1 MLYRKLNMR
10 IEDQVMNALLPEL
23 EMAAVTLINKRI
35 ENWEIGKSGGGSGP
49 GGS

>member
-1 MLYRKLNMR
+1 MMYRKLNMR
-10 IEDQVMNALLPEL
+10 YEYQVANALLPEL
-23 EMAAVTLINKRI
+23 ELAAVTFMKKRI